1 MRLLPWTYQILSDS
15 ERKKMMEAQNVFAN
29 SRVNITDNRKK
40 TLGAVFWSLEY
51 HKEYVK
57 VLVKD

>member
-1 MRLLPWTYQILSDS
+1 
-15 ERKKMMEAQNVFAN
+15 MMEAQNVFAN
-29 SRVNITDNRKK
+29 SRVNITANRKK

-57 VLVKD
+57 VLVKE